1 MKKIIKVVIMIIL
14 ICTCLCANTVNADSN
29 KEQRNSNEESI
40 GKLIKLEKK
49 QTSELD
55 DYIEKY
61 NSDDTGKIAYIINKV
76 YVYMIPF
83 TYLIIITCIVSLI
96 LNCIRKNVGKIIF
109 SVIGFIIPIIT
120 YAIMGLGKLMF
131 LYNESMGALI
141 IFISAIIVNIILE
154 ILAIIF
160 CIQKNNKEIKL

>member
-1 MKKIIKVVIMIIL
+1 MKKIIKLAIMIIL
-14 ICTCLCANTVNADSN
+14 ICTCLCANTVNAVPN

-40 GKLIKLEKK
+40 GNLIKLEKK

-61 NSDDTGKIAYIINKV
+61 NSADTGKIAYIINKL

-109 SVIGFIIPIIT
+109 SVIGLIIPIIT
-120 YAIMGLGKLMF
+120 YAIMGQGKLMF
-131 LYNESMGALI
+131 LYNESMVALT

-160 CIQKNNKEIKL
+160 CIQKSNKEIKL